1 MQDKIPNRTSVLE
14 QLERILQSVDF
25 ANSPKLSNFISYI
38 VKVEADGNGD
48 RIKAFSIGV
57 DALGRSETF
66 DPQADNIVRVT
77 AGRARQALGRYY
89 DGPGQHDAI
98 KISLPKGTYRPRFEF
113 NTPFGVDRAL
123 AINDN
128 VPSRV
133 SVRATPAVM
142 VLAFLTVCV
151 LTISVFLAWGP
162 NPNSNSDRGDGFRA
176 DMPIVEIA
184 TFEETGE
191 AELDALLD
199 GLRHRIAEDLSRFRV
214 ARIRLEPHTLSPSN
228 RASRSEAADFSLK
241 GVVISTSPTMLQ
253 ISIIDRADDTLL
265 WSKTTEL
272 PDDWKTYSS
281 VMDDGIRSV
290 VLQLVGARGAIPLAL
305 ERDLAQFATIRSDTE
320 GAPGS
325 GFRCVLLFHAYD
337 ASKGEAQ
344 RQEAHACLSALID
357 QDNRDSEVWAAWA
370 MLNFLDWTKAEDYAL
385 LDRALSA
392 ARKAV
397 SLDPNYANA
406 HEYLGSILMA
416 QGRRGLAR
424 ESYETALDLN
434 PYKPD
439 LHVLVGWEQ
448 ALAGDWQSGV
458 EKIERGIAMSPIPA
472 AWMRIPLALDAFR
485 QKDFERSLMQAELM
499 IEAGDDRGIVLAL
512 AAAIALG
519 DDERSGALKAQMQ
532 ARSDTYKSD
541 PMREIRGV
549 FNAPELLSAYERTL
563 APWLLE
569 PA

>member
-1 MQDKIPNRTSVLE
+1 
-14 QLERILQSVDF
+14 
-25 ANSPKLSNFISYI
+25 
-38 VKVEADGNGD
+38 
-48 RIKAFSIGV
+48 
-57 DALGRSETF
+57 
-66 DPQADNIVRVT
+66 
-77 AGRARQALGRYY
+77 
-89 DGPGQHDAI
+89 
-98 KISLPKGTYRPRFEF
+98 
-113 NTPFGVDRAL
+113 
-123 AINDN
+123 
-128 VPSRV
+128 
-133 SVRATPAVM
+133 
-142 VLAFLTVCV
+142 
-151 LTISVFLAWGP
+151 
-162 NPNSNSDRGDGFRA
+162 
-176 DMPIVEIA
+176 
-184 TFEETGE
+184 
-191 AELDALLD
+191 
-199 GLRHRIAEDLSRFRV
+199 
-214 ARIRLEPHTLSPSN
+214 
-228 RASRSEAADFSLK
+228 
-241 GVVISTSPTMLQ
+241 
-253 ISIIDRADDTLL
+253 
-265 WSKTTEL
+265 
-272 PDDWKTYSS
+272 
-281 VMDDGIRSV
+281 
-290 VLQLVGARGAIPLAL
+290 
-305 ERDLAQFATIRSDTE
+305 
-320 GAPGS
+320 
-325 GFRCVLLFHAYD
+325 
-337 ASKGEAQ
+337 
-344 RQEAHACLSALID
+344 
-357 QDNRDSEVWAAWA
+357 